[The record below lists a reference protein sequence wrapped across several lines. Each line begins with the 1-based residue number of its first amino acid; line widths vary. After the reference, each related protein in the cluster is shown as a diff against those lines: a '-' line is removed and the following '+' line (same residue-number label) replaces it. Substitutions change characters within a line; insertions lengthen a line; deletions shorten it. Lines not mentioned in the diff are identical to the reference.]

1 MLDRRDALTFLI
13 GSAAACA
20 TRASFAQGT
29 DTFPTRPVTLVHQ
42 YTPGGTTDIVARI
55 LADGLDA
62 KWGQRVL
69 VDSRPGG
76 GGIVGAAN
84 VASAAP
90 DGYTMLLTISLM
102 SILPAINKRLP
113 FDVERSFT
121 PIGRVASLPFAI
133 LMSKESGI
141 TTVEQLVNRAK
152 QNPDKLTCGSP
163 GIGTPHHLALE
174 VFDKTAGIKLRHV
187 PYKGAA
193 GIMTDLTAGRIDMT
207 FLGVAG
213 TSGFIEAGSAIPIA
227 VTSAERTPLL
237 PKTPTIVE
245 SGYPQYVQETWYG
258 LLGPAGVPAETVERI
273 YRDVSEVL
281 KQPGSKKR
289 MDVHGLDIAPEPSDV
304 FKKRIHDEI
313 AFYKELVVE
322 RRIEV
327 N

>member
-1 MLDRRDALTFLI
+1 M
-13 GSAAACA
+13 
-20 TRASFAQGT
+20 
-29 DTFPTRPVTLVHQ
+29 
-42 YTPGGTTDIVARI
+42 ARI
-55 LADGLDA
+55 LADGLDV

-121 PIGRVASLPFAI
+121 PIGRVSSLPFA
-133 LMSKESGI
+133 LLTSRASGI
-141 TTVEQLVNRAK
+141 TTVEQLVARAK
-152 QNPDKLTCGSP
+152 QNPNKLTCGSP
-163 GIGTPHHLALE
+163 GIGTPHHLAME
-174 VFDKTAGIKLRHV
+174 IFNKTAGITLRHV

-193 GIMTDLTAGRIDMT
+193 GVMADVTSGTIDMT
-207 FLGVAG
+207 FLGIAG
-213 TSGFIEAGSAIPIA
+213 TSGFIESGSVIPVA
-227 VTSAERTPLL
+227 VTGAERTPLL
-237 PKTPTIVE
+237 PKTPTVVE

-258 LLGPAGVPAETVERI
+258 LLGPAGLPPDVVERI
-273 YRDVSEVL
+273 YSDVSQVL
-281 KQPGSKKR
+281 KQPDSKKR
-289 MDVHGLDIAPEPSDV
+289 MDVNGLEIALEPSDA
-304 FKKRIHDEI
+304 FKRRIHDEI

-322 RRIEV
+322 RKIEV